1 METIKIGIIDDHQI
15 VRHALRELIEKMGRF
30 KVSHEFEHGNA
41 FLEAL
46 PLSDAPELF
55 LLDYSMPHK
64 NGIDVLRALEERE
77 DDSKMLLLTQHFDED
92 IINDA
97 YHFGARGFLH
107 KNCTAQELRNAID
120 TVVNV
125 GYYNITDILRRVR
138 NFDPKHKNS
147 KKPVLSDREM
157 HFLTLVCDEREFTY
171 EQMADLMHV
180 SVKSVESYRTAL
192 FERYQIKSKVGL
204 VLFSFRNKLTPPFL
218 EESEK
223 GGVRT

>member
-1 METIKIGIIDDHQI
+1 MQSKHKEMEKINIGIIDDHQI

-30 KVSHEFEHGNA
+30 KVSHEFEHGDA
-41 FLEAL
+41 FLDAL
-46 PLSDAPELF
+46 PLSNAPELF

-64 NGIDVLRALEERE
+64 NGIDVLRALEERQ

-97 YHFGARGFLH
+97 YHHGACGFLH
-107 KNCTAQELRNAID
+107 KNCTAQELRSALEAI
-120 TVVNV
+120 VNV
-125 GYYNITDILRRVR
+125 GFYNITDILRRVR
-138 NFDPKHKNS
+138 NFDGKTKKD

-180 SVKSVESYRTAL
+180 SIKSIEAYRAAL

-204 VLFSFRNKLTPPFL
+204 VLFSFRHKLTPPFL
-218 EESEK
+218 EGS
-223 GGVRT
+223 